1 MKKLSFIFMLF
12 LAVNGYAQESKFK
25 EIDGYGLLSE
35 KGCSYKTKYGKTGV
49 ELGSNICVH
58 VYKTD
63 IEDLDKAYEEYIKKN
78 EYKELFAKLPKKAPE
93 KQKDKNKIHIRISY
107 RGVDYNILFEK
118 KDDGIY
124 VYDHTMLWLP
134 YELVGRDKPVYS
146 DDKIKVYSG
155 RSLQVGK
162 DYINTVSNVLVKNVY
177 VAFENNDFYEFE
189 VNTTSMEEAYKYIRK
204 YFVQDSGYGYGD
216 EVINDY
222 FPETLSSNKATEKI
236 SDDYVTTELGI
247 GEVDVSVLELKR
259 NGNMIYGA
267 TSVAQP

>member
-12 LAVNGYAQESKFK
+12 LAVNSYAQESKFK
-25 EIDGYGLLSE
+25 ELDGYGLSSE
-35 KGCSYKTKYGKTGV
+35 KSCSYKTKEGKTGV
-49 ELGSNICVH
+49 ELGSNICVR

-63 IEDLDKAYEEYIKKN
+63 IKDLDKAYEEYIKEN
-78 EYKELFAKLPKKAPE
+78 EHKELFAKLPKKAPE

-162 DYINTVSNVLVKNVY
+162 DYINTVSNVLVKNILFKT
-177 VAFENNDFYEFE
+177 VAM
-189 VNTTSMEEAYKYIRK
+189 VMAMK
-204 YFVQDSGYGYGD
+204 
-216 EVINDY
+216 
-222 FPETLSSNKATEKI
+222 
-236 SDDYVTTELGI
+236 
-247 GEVDVSVLELKR
+247 
-259 NGNMIYGA
+259 
-267 TSVAQP
+267 